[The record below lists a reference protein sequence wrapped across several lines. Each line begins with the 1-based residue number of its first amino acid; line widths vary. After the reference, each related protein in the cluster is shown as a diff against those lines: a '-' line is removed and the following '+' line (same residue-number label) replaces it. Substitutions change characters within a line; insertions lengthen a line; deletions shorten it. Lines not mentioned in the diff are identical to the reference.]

1 MYTFHANRGCCKL
14 CSDIDGEHFKVAK
27 MMPGENAPPM
37 HPHCRCSTSAYEDSK
52 EYEAWLDH
60 LANGGTTEQWNK
72 IRYSKGTFREKRLE
86 NSDESSTMDLN
97 RNKENTGAFSG
108 LPERM
113 SKKHIR
119 GIAKEYGVDLS
130 GLTLNIDRNEDLLRL
145 KYTGRADP
153 ENIGG
158 ITFFPNAFASKEELL
173 RTLYHEK
180 VHVEQF
186 KEHGVEFVQNNR
198 DRFETLAYEAEDKFI
213 AELKEKGAI

>member
-1 MYTFHANRGCCKL
+1 
-14 CSDIDGEHFKVAK
+14 
-27 MMPGENAPPM
+27 MPGTNAPPM
-37 HPHCRCSTSAYEDSK
+37 HPNCRCSTSAYEDSD

-72 IRYSKGTFREKRLE
+72 IHYSKGVFRGKGIE
-86 NSDESSTMDLN
+86 NSGKSSTMDLN
-97 RNKENTGAFSG
+97 RNKENTGVFSG

-119 GIAKEYGVDLS
+119 EIAKEYDVNLS

-145 KYTGRADP
+145 VYTGRADT
-153 ENIGG
+153 ETIGG
-158 ITFFPNAFASKEELL
+158 ITFFPNAFTSKEELL

-180 VHVEQF
+180 IHVEQF

-198 DRFETLAYEAEDKFI
+198 EHFEDLAYEAEEKFI
-213 AELKEKGAI
+213 AELKERGAI